1 MAKKLLAA
9 GIVRDLEFRNRHDL
23 DIYIYRLD
31 HNEVEYRILEQ
42 WNRPDGSVI
51 IRMIQQYNNSP
62 LVELY
67 EEEV

>member
-9 GIVRDLEFRNRHDL
+9 GIVRDLEFLNRHAL

-31 HNEVEYRILEQ
+31 HNEVEYKILEQ

-67 EEEV
+67 EEG